1 MKLKFAIIFFLFL
14 LVGCA
19 KKESTTPTPLHYVPQ
34 NSAVIVKINDKLAFS
49 NDLEN
54 NHLLKSLSQTK
65 AYAAIVDKID
75 MLRYL
80 STNSES
86 ILAFVPIENNN
97 FEILFIAENLDDLVQ
112 VEDLPDRKVEQISYS
127 GKNIDKYTL
136 GETVFFVSVF
146 KDKLIAGSTQIL
158 LENLIRNEGRLSS
171 DPSLKRLYEIA
182 NNQNSATIFI
192 NTDKGKS
199 ILDPI
204 LANGRHVDISKFS
217 DWIALDMD
225 ADKDHLR
232 LNGIST
238 AHDTVPKFIDLF
250 QNTHALHNRTP
261 NLAPGSSK
269 AILSYTFDHY
279 GAFANNQMEYLG
291 RSQEMDTTFHAVEEI
306 GSVFLDGELAV
317 ILHTNGSEQIL
328 NFLDGSKKSSEE
340 YQGNEIIAL
349 SQSDFLNH
357 YFDPLVSGYS
367 ANYYT
372 VLENAF
378 VFATSAE
385 VLKTFITS
393 YKNGT
398 TFEKTSTFKTA
409 KEQLADESSLLFVSD
424 PGGMEYFL
432 NNYFD
437 PGFRKDIQT
446 GNWAEYTFAAQIV
459 AENHFHHTNILFQ
472 KIAHE
477 TTLNKTIPFFTLQLD
492 TEIATAPQFVKNH
505 TTNKDEIVFQDQD
518 NVLYLI
524 STAGKV
530 IWKKQLEGRVQG
542 RIEQVDIY
550 RNGRLQLAFT
560 TNNQFLILD
569 RNGKEVPPFTITFD
583 GGNLNPI
590 AVFDYEGKKDYRFVV
605 TQGTGLFMYN
615 RQGEIVKGFKF
626 TQAERP
632 ILGAPKHFRIGK
644 NDYIVLKQEDGQLRI
659 LSRIGDVRVPVK
671 EKITFSDNEI
681 LLHKNKFTVTDT
693 KGRLYQIDEKG
704 KLTTANLNLLADHGI
719 DATTN
724 TLVMM
729 NDNELTIRS
738 KKVEL
743 ELGVYSKPRIF
754 YLNDKI
760 YVSVTD
766 IQNQKIYLF
775 DSQAEPI
782 SNFPVPGQSLIDLT
796 DMDNDHKLELLAKD
810 QDNSIIV
817 YKIN

>member
-1 MKLKFAIIFFLFL
+1 MRFKFAIIFFLSL
-14 LVGCA
+14 LGCA
-19 KKESTTPTPLHYVPQ
+19 KKNAPTPTPLHYVPQ
-34 NSAVIVKINDKLAFS
+34 NSAVIIKINDKLAFS
-49 NDLEN
+49 NELEN
-54 NHLLKSLSQTK
+54 SHLLRSLSQTK
-65 AYAAIVDKID
+65 AYTAIVDKIN

-80 STNSES
+80 HTNAES
-86 ILAFVPIENNN
+86 ILAFVESEENN
-97 FEILFIAENLDDLVQ
+97 FETVFIAQNLDDLVQ
-112 VEDLPDRKVEQISYS
+112 LEDMPERKVEQIPYA

-136 GETVFFVSVF
+136 GETIFFVSVF
-146 KDKLIAGSTQIL
+146 EDKIIVSSTRILI
-158 LENLIRNEGRLSS
+158 ENLIQNERQLSL
-171 DPSLKRLYEIA
+171 DPSLSRLYQIA
-182 NNQNSATIFI
+182 NDQNSATVFI

-199 ILDPI
+199 ILAPI
-204 LANGRHVDISKFS
+204 LANDRHLDISRFS
-217 DWIALDMD
+217 DWISLDMD
-225 ADKDHLR
+225 TDKDHLR

-238 AHDTVPKFIDLF
+238 VNGSLPKFIDLF
-250 QNTHALHNRTP
+250 QNTHALDNRTP

-279 GAFANNQMEYLG
+279 GTFADNQMEYLG
-291 RSQEMDTTFHAVEEI
+291 RSQAMDTTFNAVEEI
-306 GSVFLDGELAV
+306 GSVYLDGEKAI

-340 YQGNEIIAL
+340 YQGNEIVAL
-349 SQSDFLNH
+349 SKVDFLNH
-357 YFDPLVSGYS
+357 YFDPLVSDYS

-385 VLKTFITS
+385 ILKIFITN

-409 KEQLADESSLLFVSD
+409 KEQLADESSILFVSD
-424 PGGMEYFL
+424 SGGTEYFI
-432 NNYFD
+432 NSYFD
-437 PGFRKDIQT
+437 QGFSKDIHT
-446 GNWAEYTFAAQIV
+446 MDWAEYTFAAQIV
-459 AENHFHHTNILFQ
+459 AENNFHHTNILFQ

-477 TTLNKTIPFFTLQLD
+477 TTLNKTTPFFTLQLD

-505 TTNKDEIVFQDQD
+505 TTNKEEIVLQDQD

-524 STAGKV
+524 STEGNI

-560 TNNQFLILD
+560 TNNRFMILD
-569 RNGKEVPPFTITFD
+569 RNGKEVPPFTFSFE
-583 GGNLNPI
+583 GGNLNPL

-605 TQGTGLFMYN
+605 TQGTKLFMYN
-615 RQGEIVKGFKF
+615 RLGEIVKGFKF
-626 TQAERP
+626 TQAEQP
-632 ILGAPKHFRIGK
+632 ISGTPKHFRIGK
-644 NDYIVLKQEDGQLRI
+644 NDYVALKQEDGQLKI
-659 LSRIGDVRVPVK
+659 LSRTGDVRVPVK

-681 LLHKNKFTVTDT
+681 LLHKNKFTVTDN

-704 KLTTANLNLLADHGI
+704 KLTTANLNLLPDHGI

-782 SNFPVPGQSLIDLT
+782 SNFPVPGQSLIDLS